1 MPSSVYQGQ
10 VFPYWAFV
18 LKAFHIIVYFLEDSH
33 KCVFLIFGVQRVKPT
48 LGD

>member
-1 MPSSVYQGQ
+1 MPSSVNQGQ

-18 LKAFHIIVYFLEDSH
+18 LKVFYINVYSLGDSH